1 LVLIVLSA
9 LTTASMALGQ
19 GVPRTSSG
27 TYSPY
32 ELASI
37 NESVIL
43 LGTGIASDPEGKKV
57 EGIDVITLDV
67 VEPRDPAPRVLN
79 MVHATTRRAVI
90 EREILLAEGEPY
102 SAFLCDE
109 TARNLR
115 LLPQLSLVVC
125 TATDGS
131 ADDRVR
137 VLVITKDVW
146 SLRLGWDLSFT
157 GGGLDSLQLVPTE
170 TNLGGTHQIAL
181 ARYLYQPESQSLA
194 FGYRIPRL
202 AGRRLTLTTEAGLIW
217 NRHGEAEGSSGSV
230 SIAKTLYSARTQWAW
245 AMGAN
250 WRDEIMRRYQNGR
263 LAVDSAGVPW
273 QYGAR
278 RVAEAA
284 YVTRS
289 FGLTYKHDFTVGA
302 EMNIRS
308 FRPPELVSWGGGGRD
323 WEGEAYPTLGVD
335 PAAVAA
341 FARANLPRSDTRV
354 GPFVQYRAYT
364 SNFLRVLDFETLG
377 LQEDF
382 RLGHDAYLRVY
393 PIAEQLGSSRT
404 FLGTYAALQYT
415 LELGDGLVR
424 AGVESSMEAEAHALS
439 DAWLEVNVR
448 LVTPRLGFG
457 RLVFD
462 AGALNR
468 YRNYLNRQ
476 SYLGGES
483 RLRGYPSNFFVGKDI
498 IVYNLEFRSRPVEI
512 LSCQLGLA
520 AFYDVGHVANGWDRL
535 HPRQSA
541 GLGFRVLFPQLDR
554 IVFRGDIGFPL
565 ARPLDPNVPPFT
577 ASIAFEQAFP
587 MPSIGGRASTATAT
601 GWLGQ

>member
-1 LVLIVLSA
+1 MS
-9 LTTASMALGQ
+9 TAGAQSQ
-19 GVPRTSSG
+19 PRTISG

-37 NESVIL
+37 NEAVAA
-43 LGTGIASDPEGKKV
+43 LGTEVATDPEGKTV
-57 EGIDVITLDV
+57 EGIDIVTLDV
-67 VEPRDPAPRVLN
+67 VEPRDPAPRALN
-79 MVHATTRRAVI
+79 MLHATSRRAVI
-90 EREILLAEGEPY
+90 EREVLLAEGEPY

-115 LLPQLSLVVC
+115 LLQQLSLVIC
-125 TATDGS
+125 TATVGS
-131 ADDRVR
+131 STDRVR

-146 SLRLGWDLSFT
+146 SLRLGWDISIT

-170 TNLGGTHQIAL
+170 TNLGGTHQIVL
-181 ARYLYQPESQSLA
+181 VRYLYQPESQSLGI
-194 FGYRIPRL
+194 GYGIPRL
-202 AGRRLTLTTEAGLIW
+202 AGKRLTLTTEAAVIW
-217 NRHGEAEGSSGSV
+217 NRKGEAEGSSGSV
-230 SIAKTLYSARTQWAW
+230 GVAKTLYSARTEWAW
-245 AMGAN
+245 AIGAN
-250 WRDEIMRRYQNGR
+250 WRDEIVRRYQNGH
-263 LAVDSAGVPW
+263 LAVDRAGVPW

-289 FGLTYKHDFTVGA
+289 FGLTYKHDFTLGA

-308 FRPPELVSWGGGGRD
+308 FHPPEFVQ
-323 WEGEAYPTLGVD
+323 PTSDRSFPPARSSGDRREPALGVD
-335 PAAVAA
+335 PSALAA
-341 FARANLPRSDTRV
+341 FARANVPRSDTRV
-354 GPFVQYRAYT
+354 GPFAQYRTYT

-382 RLGHDAYLRVY
+382 RLGHDAYVRVY

-415 LELGDGLVR
+415 VKLGDGLMR
-424 AGVESSMEAEAHALS
+424 ASVESSMEAEAHRLS
-439 DAWLEVNVR
+439 DAWLAVDLR

-476 SYLGGES
+476 SYLGGDT
-483 RLRGYPSNFFVGKDI
+483 RLRGYPSSFFAGKDI
-498 IVYNLEFRSRPVEI
+498 VNYNLEFRSRPAEI
-512 LSCQLGLA
+512 FSCQLGLA
-520 AFYDVGHVANGWDRL
+520 AFFDVGHVANGWDSL

-541 GLGFRVLFPQLDR
+541 GIGFRVLFPQLDR

-565 ARPLDPNVPPFT
+565 ARPLDPGGPPFT
-577 ASIAFEQAFP
+577 ASIAFMQAFP
-587 MPSIGGRASTATAT
+587 VPSIGGRASTATAT